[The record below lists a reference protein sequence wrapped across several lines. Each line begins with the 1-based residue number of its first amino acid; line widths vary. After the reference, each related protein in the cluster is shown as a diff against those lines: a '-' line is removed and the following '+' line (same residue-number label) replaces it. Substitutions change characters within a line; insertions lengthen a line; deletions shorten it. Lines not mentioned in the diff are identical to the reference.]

1 MVSKRIPNR
10 FGFSAEREIQ
20 LLTPMHRGKCGTEVL
35 NRQLQGL
42 INPHGQLL
50 NQRQQFRIGDKV
62 MQVVNDHEREVY
74 NGDMGELKIVGA
86 DGVIVDFDGHV
97 VAYKH
102 DELEQLTLA
111 YAVSIHKSQ
120 GSEYPVVIIPALTEH
135 WVHAQSKSSLHRDH
149 PWQVSCHL
157 NWSTQGIEKSCRK
170 H

>member
-1 MVSKRIPNR
+1 
-10 FGFSAEREIQ
+10 
-20 LLTPMHRGKCGTEVL
+20 MHRGKCGTEVL

-74 NGDMGELKIVGA
+74 NGDMGELKIFGA

-97 VAYKH
+97 VTYKH

-120 GSEYPVVIIPALTEH
+120 GSEYPVVIIPVLTEH
-135 WVHAQSKSSLHRDH
+135 WVMLNRNLLYTAITRGKSLVILIGQRKALRRAVENIEGLQRFTQLSERI
-149 PWQVSCHL
+149 VEM
-157 NWSTQGIEKSCRK
+157 ST
-170 H
+170 